1 MTLSERMAPMPI
13 RALVRLA
20 LVFAGGFF
28 VGGRLIDAWRAW
40 HLWQQTATTDPS
52 AADLYRTTVWLDL
65 LSAGVAAAIVGL
77 VYWLLRLRSAGRKEW
92 PR

>member
-1 MTLSERMAPMPI
+1 MSI

-20 LVFAGGFF
+20 LVFGGGFF

-40 HLWQQTATTDPS
+40 RLWQQTLVTDPS

-65 LSAGVAAAIVGL
+65 ASAAVVGLILGL
-77 VYWLLRLRSAGRKEW
+77 VYWLLRARSGSA
-92 PR
+92 